1 MESRDKLRS
10 AQYVLAIN
18 IVLVSPLYVISIHYT
33 ISFGIAPHKKEEI
46 MNDENEYAYIP
57 MPTNTGTSLSFEP
70 KNFKKYFN
78 VNGIP
83 INIPNN
89 IDVDIGIIF
98 RLYENYF

>member
-1 MESRDKLRS
+1 
-10 AQYVLAIN
+10 
-18 IVLVSPLYVISIHYT
+18 
-33 ISFGIAPHKKEEI
+33 
-46 MNDENEYAYIP
+46 
-57 MPTNTGTSLSFEP
+57 MPTNTGTSLSLEP
-70 KNFKKYFN
+70 KNFKKYFK